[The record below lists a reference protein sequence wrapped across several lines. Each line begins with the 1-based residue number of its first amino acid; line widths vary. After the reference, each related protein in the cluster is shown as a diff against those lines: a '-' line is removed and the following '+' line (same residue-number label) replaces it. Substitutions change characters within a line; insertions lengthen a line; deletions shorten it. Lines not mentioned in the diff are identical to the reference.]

1 MLQLQFAIFD
11 IEIVEIIE
19 FWFFYLKLAFINHML
34 QITLITDYEKNIWF
48 LTCISTYPTTF
59 MATLG
64 EIVKLKDI
72 MVLVFARV

>member
-1 MLQLQFAIFD
+1 
-11 IEIVEIIE
+11 
-19 FWFFYLKLAFINHML
+19 ML
-34 QITLITDYEKNIWF
+34 QITFITDYDKIIWF

>member
-1 MLQLQFAIFD
+1 MLLLQFAIFD
-11 IEIVEIIE
+11 IETIE
-19 FWFFYLKLAFINHML
+19 FWLFYLKLAFINHML
-34 QITLITDYEKNIWF
+34 QITTISDYDKIIWF
-48 LTCISTYPTTF
+48 LTCTSTYPTTF